1 MPKRN
6 DIQKVLV
13 IGAGPIVI
21 GQACEFDYSGT
32 QACKAL
38 REEGLKVI
46 LVNSNPATIMT
57 DVEIADAT
65 YIEPLTV
72 ESLEKIIIKEKPD
85 SLLSTVG
92 GQTALNLGLALHQ
105 QGILKKYSIEMIGAN
120 PAAIE
125 KAENRELFNK
135 AMKKNGLK
143 VPRNA
148 VVSSLEE
155 ALVKIKAIGLP
166 SVIRP
171 SFTLGGEGG
180 GIAENL
186 EEFKKIVTRGLKL
199 SPTNQVL
206 IDESILGWKE
216 FEMEIM
222 RDKNDNAIVICS
234 IENLD
239 PMGVHTGDSITVAPA
254 LTLTDRE
261 YQELRDASFS
271 VIREIGVETGGSNVQ
286 FAVNPENGDF
296 VVIEMNPRVSRSSAL
311 ASKATGF
318 PIAKVAAKLAIG
330 LTLDEIQ
337 NDITG
342 TTPASFEPTIDY
354 IVTKIPRF
362 NFEKFSDTEP
372 VLSSSMRSVGE
383 VMSIGRNF
391 SESLQKGLCSLE
403 VGLTGLNSPP
413 ANENYRNKKSIR
425 ESLKT
430 LSPNRLLRVGEA
442 FRYGITVDEIY
453 EITKIDPWFLR
464 QVENIIREESQI
476 KKIGVPQDKHGLFR
490 LKKMGFSD
498 ARIAELTDTSEK
510 SIRNL
515 RHQWGVRPVY
525 KTVDTCAAEFES
537 KTSYFYSCY
546 EGSGLTQAESETA
559 SNDKNK
565 VIILG
570 SGPNRIGQGIEFD
583 YTCVHA
589 AKTLTERGLET
600 IMVNCNP
607 ETVSTD
613 YDTSDKLYF
622 EPLFREHVIELIQ
635 SEQQQGNLLG
645 VIVQLGGQTPLK
657 LSACLEEADI
667 PILGTSPDSIDL
679 AENRDRFQALTKKL
693 ELNQAQNGVGH
704 KLAELPDV
712 VENVGYPVM
721 VRPSNVLGGRA
732 MAVLHNRTEL
742 NTYLRRSDYKELAEG
757 PILVDRFLENAIEI
771 DVDAVCD
778 GEEVFVAGIMEHIE
792 RAGIHSGDS
801 SCVIPPY
808 SLSDDILEDIRQ
820 STTKLSLELSVKGPI
835 NIQYALKKGRLYVL
849 EANPR
854 ASRTI
859 PFVAKATGIP
869 LAKICSEVIVGK
881 KLKEYS
887 LSFAKPQLFSV
898 KSVVFPFARFANAD
912 VLLGP
917 EMKSTGESMGHSQ
930 DLFDAFAK
938 AQLSAFNPIP
948 TKPNKVGTTFYST
961 LDPTRDDDTLM
972 SVETLPEK
980 PRVLLVPGHPEEGAR
995 WSKRLKKLGFT
1006 VVPREES
1013 GELREQAIDFAIV
1026 TDSSPQLKNLRRSLM
1041 MSGIT
1046 YFTRAEV
1053 VEIAIGAMSHEP
1065 SEFDPIPI
1073 QNFSL
1078 KN

>member
-1 MPKRN
+1 MEATLPKRD
-6 DIQKVLV
+6 DIQKVLI

-38 REEGLKVI
+38 REEGLNVV

-57 DVEIADAT
+57 DAEIADTT

-72 ESLEKIIIKEKPD
+72 ESLEKIIAKEKPD

-92 GQTALNLGLALHQ
+92 GQTALNLGLALHKK
-105 QGILKKYSIEMIGAN
+105 GVLKKYGVQMIGAT
-120 PAAIE
+120 PQAIE
-125 KAENRELFNK
+125 KAENRELFNR

-155 ALVKIKAIGLP
+155 ALEKIETICLP
-166 SVIRP
+166 TVIRP

-180 GIAENL
+180 GIAETL
-186 EEFKKIVTRGLKL
+186 EEFEKIVTRGLKL
-199 SPTNQVL
+199 SPTHQVL

-216 FEMEIM
+216 FEMEVM

-261 YQELRDASFS
+261 YQELRNASFA
-271 VIREIGVETGGSNVQ
+271 VIREIGVETGGSNIQ
-286 FAVNPENGDF
+286 FAVNPDDGEF

-318 PIAKVAAKLAIG
+318 PIAKIAAKLAIG

-342 TTPASFEPTIDY
+342 TTPASFEPAIDY

-362 NFEKFSDTEP
+362 NFEKFADTDP

-391 SESLQKGLCSLE
+391 AESLQKGLCSLE
-403 VGLTGLNSPP
+403 VGLTGLNPP
-413 ANENYRNKKSIR
+413 LISEDRQDRESIR
-425 ESLKT
+425 DSLRALT
-430 LSPNRLLRVGEA
+430 PDRLLRVGEA
-442 FRYGITVDEIY
+442 FRRGMSLEEIY

-464 QVENIIREESQI
+464 HLKAIIFEEEQLKKNGIPKNKVE
-476 KKIGVPQDKHGLFR
+476 LFK

-498 ARIAELTDTSEK
+498 ARMAELAKTTEE

-515 RHQWGVRPVY
+515 REQWDVRPVF

-537 KTSYFYSCY
+537 RTSYFYSCY
-546 EGSGLTQAESETA
+546 EGNGLLPTECES
-559 SNDKNK
+559 SSSDKAK

-589 AKTLTERGLET
+589 AKTLTQMGFET

-622 EPLFREHVIELIQ
+622 EPLFGEYVIELIQ
-635 SEQQQGNLLG
+635 NEQRQGNVSG

-657 LSACLEEADI
+657 LSAYLEKAGI
-667 PILGTSPDSIDL
+667 PILGTSPESIDL
-679 AENRDRFQALTKKL
+679 AENRDRFQALLDKL
-693 ELNQAQNGVGH
+693 KLAQAQNGVCH
-704 KLAELPDV
+704 HLAELPDV
-712 VENVGYPVM
+712 VKDVGYPVM

-732 MAVLHNRTEL
+732 MAVLHDQEDMDSYL
-742 NTYLRRSDYKELAEG
+742 KKNTQVGLETG
-757 PILVDRFLENAIEI
+757 PILVDRFLDHAIEV

-778 GEEVFVAGIMEHIE
+778 GEEVLVAGIMEHIE

-801 SCVIPPY
+801 SCVIPPR
-808 SLSDDILEDIRQ
+808 SLSQEIIEDISR
-820 STTKLSLELSVKGPI
+820 STVRLSLGLKVRGPI
-835 NIQYALKKGRLYVL
+835 NIQYAIREGKLYVI

-859 PFVAKATGIP
+859 PFVAKSSGIP
-869 LAKICSEVIVGK
+869 LAKICSEVIAGK
-881 KLKEYS
+881 KLKEYA
-887 LSFAKPQLFSV
+887 LPPKELKRFSV

-912 VLLGP
+912 ILLGAGNEVHGRIHGTWRKFFGGFCQGP
-917 EMKSTGESMGHSQ
+917 SGGLQPSPPRGRKGESAPDPLRSRKKFRMG
-930 DLFDAFAK
+930 
-938 AQLSAFNPIP
+938 P
-948 TKPNKVGTTFYST
+948 TF
-961 LDPTRDDDTLM
+961 
-972 SVETLPEK
+972 E
-980 PRVLLVPGHPEEGAR
+980 
-995 WSKRLKKLGFT
+995 
-1006 VVPREES
+1006 
-1013 GELREQAIDFAIV
+1013 
-1026 TDSSPQLKNLRRSLM
+1026 
-1041 MSGIT
+1041 
-1046 YFTRAEV
+1046 
-1053 VEIAIGAMSHEP
+1053 
-1065 SEFDPIPI
+1065 
-1073 QNFSL
+1073 
-1078 KN
+1078 

>member
-1 MPKRN
+1 MPKRD
-6 DIQKVLV
+6 DIQTVLV

-38 REEGLKVI
+38 KEEGLKVVLI
-46 LVNSNPATIMT
+46 NSNPATIMT
-57 DVEIADAT
+57 DVEIADVT

-72 ESLEKIIIKEKPD
+72 ESLEKIIVKERPD

-92 GQTALNLGLALHQ
+92 GQTALNLGLALHK
-105 QGILKKYSIEMIGAN
+105 QGVLEKYGIRMIGAN
-120 PAAIE
+120 PEAIE

-143 VPRNA
+143 VPKNA

-155 ALVKIKAIGLP
+155 ALKQIETIGLP

-186 EEFKKIVTRGLKL
+186 EDFKKIVARGLKL
-199 SPTNQVL
+199 SPTHQVL
-206 IDESILGWKE
+206 IDESIVGWKE
-216 FEMEIM
+216 FEMEVM

-239 PMGVHTGDSITVAPA
+239 PMGIHTGDSITVAPA

-261 YQELRDASFS
+261 YQDLRSASFA
-271 VIREIGVETGGSNVQ
+271 VVREIGVETGGSNVQ
-286 FAVNPENGDF
+286 FAVNPETGEF

-337 NDITG
+337 NDITR
-342 TTPASFEPTIDY
+342 TTPASFEPAIDY

-362 NFEKFSDTEP
+362 NFEKFSDTNP

-391 SESLQKGLCSLE
+391 AESLQKGLCSLE
-403 VGLTGLNSPP
+403 VGLTGLNSPYGN
-413 ANENYRNKKSIR
+413 NEGQDEETIR
-425 ESLKT
+425 ERLKVFA
-430 LSPNRLLRVGEA
+430 PDRLLRVGEA
-442 FRYGITVDEIY
+442 FRYGMAVEDIY
-453 EITKIDPWFLR
+453 EITKIDRWFLR
-464 QVENIIREESQI
+464 QIEKLVEEEGQM
-476 KKIGVPQDKHGLFR
+476 KENGVPTEKLDLLH
-490 LKKMGFSD
+490 LKKKGFSD
-498 ARIAELTDTSEK
+498 ARIAELTGTSEE
-510 SIRNL
+510 SIRDL
-515 RHQWGVRPVY
+515 RKEWDVKPVF

-537 KTSYFYSCY
+537 RTSYFYSCY
-546 EGSGLTQAESETA
+546 EGDGLSQAENES
-559 SNDKNK
+559 SSSGKSK

-589 AKTLTERGLET
+589 AKTLTNMGFET

-622 EPLFREHVIELIQ
+622 EPLFREHVIELVQ
-635 SEQQQGNLLG
+635 NEQRQGNLLG

-657 LSACLEEADI
+657 LSACLEKADI
-667 PILGTSPDSIDL
+667 PILGTSPESIDL
-679 AENRDRFQALTKKL
+679 AENRNRFQALLKEL
-693 ELNQAQNGVGH
+693 ELNQAKNGVCDD
-704 KLAELPDV
+704 LSDLPRV
-712 VENVGYPVM
+712 VSKVGFPVM

-732 MAVLHNRTEL
+732 MAILHDTCEL
-742 NTYLRRSDYKELAEG
+742 DSYLRRNNQIDLKHG
-757 PILVDRFLENAIEI
+757 PILVDRFLENAIEV

-778 GEEVFVAGIMEHIE
+778 GGEVFIAGIMEHIE

-808 SLSDDILEDIRQ
+808 SLSESILEEIRQ
-820 STTKLSLELSVKGPI
+820 STIRLSLKLEVKGPI
-835 NIQYALKKGRLYVL
+835 NIQYAVQGEKLYVL

-859 PFVAKATGIP
+859 PFVAKSLGIP
-869 LAKICSEVIVGK
+869 LAKICSEVIIGK
-881 KLKEYS
+881 KLRECALS
-887 LSFAKPQLFSV
+887 LLMPKPKRFSV

-912 VLLGP
+912 ILLGP
-917 EMKSTGESMGHSQ
+917 EMKSTGESMGHDE
-930 DLFDAFAK
+930 DLLGAFAK
-938 AQLSAFNPIP
+938 AQLSAFNPLPDKTHVP
-948 TKPNKVGTTFYST
+948 TS
-961 LDPTRDDDTLM
+961 
-972 SVETLPEK
+972 EK
-980 PRVLLVPGHPEEGAR
+980 SRVLLVHPNPEESTQ
-995 WSKRLKKLGFT
+995 WCLRLEELGFL
-1006 VVPREES
+1006 VVSEREMNWDQVV
-1013 GELREQAIDFAIV
+1013 LFPAHVIAFAIV
-1026 TDSSPQLKNLRRSLM
+1026 TDSSPGLKNLRRSLI
-1041 MSGIT
+1041 MSKIT
-1046 YFTRAEV
+1046 YFATPEA
-1053 VEIAIGAMSHEP
+1053 VEMALGAMSHRWEEFEP
-1065 SEFDPIPI
+1065 MSI
-1073 QNFSL
+1073 QNFSQQ
-1078 KN
+1078 N

>member
-1 MPKRN
+1 MPKRG
-6 DIQKVLV
+6 DIQTVLV

-72 ESLEKIIIKEKPD
+72 ESLEKIIEKEKPD

-92 GQTALNLGLALHQ
+92 GQTALNVGLALHKE
-105 QGILKKYSIEMIGAN
+105 GVLEKYGVRMIGAN
-120 PAAIE
+120 PEAIE
-125 KAENRELFNK
+125 KAENRELFNQV
-135 AMKKNGLK
+135 MGSNGLK

-155 ALVKIKAIGLP
+155 ALAKIEEIGLP
-166 SVIRP
+166 AVIRP

-180 GIAENL
+180 GIAESL
-186 EEFKKIVTRGLKL
+186 EEFKEIVARGLKL
-199 SPTNQVL
+199 SPTHQVL
-206 IDESILGWKE
+206 IDESLLGWKE
-216 FEMEIM
+216 FEMEVM

-239 PMGVHTGDSITVAPA
+239 PMGIHTGDSITVAPA

-261 YQELRDASFS
+261 YQELRNASFT

-286 FAVNPENGDF
+286 FAINPINGEF

-342 TTPASFEPTIDY
+342 ITPASFEPSIDY
-354 IVTKIPRF
+354 VVTKIPRF
-362 NFEKFSDTEP
+362 NFEKFSDTDT

-383 VMSIGRNF
+383 VMSIGRSF
-391 SESLQKGLCSLE
+391 AESLQKGLCSLE
-403 VGLTGLNSPP
+403 VGLTGLNSPRITGHIH
-413 ANENYRNKKSIR
+413 NQKDIR
-425 ESLKT
+425 EWLRP
-430 LSPNRLLRVGEA
+430 LVPDRLLRVAEA
-442 FRYGITVDEIY
+442 FRRRITLEEAY
-453 EITKIDPWFLR
+453 EITKIDPWFLH
-464 QVENIIREESQI
+464 QI
-476 KKIGVPQDKHGLFR
+476 KSIVDEEEKLKEGGIPKIGRELHK

-498 ARIAELTDTSEK
+498 ARIAELTETTEEFVQDLREK
-510 SIRNL
+510 WDI
-515 RHQWGVRPVY
+515 RPVF

-546 EGSGLTQAESETA
+546 EGNGLNQAECESQ
-559 SNDKNK
+559 SGDKSK

-589 AKTLTERGLET
+589 AKVLTKMGHQA

-622 EPLFREHVIELIQ
+622 EPLFNEHVIELVKN
-635 SEQQQGNLLG
+635 EQRQGNLLG
-645 VIVQLGGQTPLK
+645 VIVQLGGQTPLR
-657 LSACLEEADI
+657 LSAYLKKVGI
-667 PILGTSPDSIDL
+667 PILGTSPESIDL
-679 AENRDRFQALTKKL
+679 AENRDRFQDLLVKL
-693 ELNQAQNGVGH
+693 ELAQAKNGVCQDLSEISQVIE
-704 KLAELPDV
+704 K
-712 VENVGYPVM
+712 VGYPVM

-732 MAVLHNRTEL
+732 MAILHNQNEL
-742 NTYLRRSDYKELAEG
+742 DIYLQKNDRMDLEKG
-757 PILVDRFLENAIEI
+757 PILVDRFLEDAVEV

-808 SLSDDILEDIRQ
+808 SLSKEIIEDIHK
-820 STTKLSLELSVKGPI
+820 STVRLSMGLDVVGPI
-835 NIQYALKKGRLYVL
+835 NIQYAIKEQKLYVI

-859 PFVAKATGIP
+859 PFVAKSSGIP

-887 LSFAKPQLFSV
+887 LPSIKSERFSV
-898 KSVVFPFARFANAD
+898 KSVVFPFARFSNAD
-912 VLLGP
+912 ILLGP
-917 EMKSTGESMGHSQ
+917 EMKSTGESMGHGKN
-930 DLFDAFAK
+930 LPEAFAK
-938 AQLSAFNPIP
+938 AQLSAFNP
-948 TKPNKVGTTFYST
+948 
-961 LDPTRDDDTLM
+961 
-972 SVETLPEK
+972 LP
-980 PRVLLVPGHPEEGAR
+980 GNS
-995 WSKRLKKLGFT
+995 SKRGKAVLIHFDSEESALWRGRLEKLGFE
-1006 VVPREES
+1006 VVLEKEAMSLSES
-1013 GELREQAIDFAIV
+1013 HDIDFAIV
-1026 TDSSPQLKNLRRSLM
+1026 TDRSASLKDFRRWLV

-1046 YFTRAEV
+1046 YFTTREA
-1053 VEIAIGAMSHEP
+1053 VEMALNAAACNKEDFEP
-1065 SEFDPIPI
+1065 VSI
-1073 QNFSL
+1073 QNFL
-1078 KN
+1078 FED

>member
-1 MPKRN
+1 MPRRE
-6 DIQKVLV
+6 DIQTVLV

-57 DVEIADAT
+57 DVEVAEIT

-72 ESLEKIIIKEKPD
+72 ASLEKIIIKEKPD

-92 GQTALNLGLALHQ
+92 GQTALNLGLALHKE
-105 QGILKKYSIEMIGAN
+105 GILKKYGVRMIGAD
-120 PAAIE
+120 PEAIE
-125 KAENRELFNK
+125 KAENRELFNR
-135 AMKKNGLK
+135 AMEKNGLK

-148 VVSSLEE
+148 VVSSWEE
-155 ALVKIKAIGLP
+155 ALEKVENIGLP
-166 SVIRP
+166 AVIRP

-180 GIAENL
+180 GIAENM
-186 EEFKKIVTRGLKL
+186 EEFERIVTRGLKL
-199 SPTNQVL
+199 SPTHQVL

-216 FEMEIM
+216 FEMEVM

-261 YQELRDASFS
+261 YQELRNASFS

-286 FAVNPENGDF
+286 FAVNPDNGEF

-354 IVTKIPRF
+354 VVTKIPRF
-362 NFEKFSDTEP
+362 NFEKFADTEP

-391 SESLQKGLCSLE
+391 AESLQKGLCSLE
-403 VGLTGLNSPP
+403 VGLTGLNSPSLG
-413 ANENYRNKKSIR
+413 ESCQDRESIR
-425 ESLKT
+425 DSLKV
-430 LSPNRLLRVGEA
+430 LVPDRLLRVGEA
-442 FRYGITVDEIY
+442 FRCGMDLEEIY

-464 QVENIIREESQI
+464 QINTIVAEEERL
-476 KKIGVPQDKHGLFR
+476 KKVGIPKDKLELFR

-498 ARIAELTDTSEK
+498 ARIAQLTGTTEE
-510 SIRNL
+510 SIWNL
-515 RHQWGVRPVY
+515 RTRWEVKPVF
-525 KTVDTCAAEFES
+525 KTVDTCAGEFES
-537 KTSYFYSCY
+537 RTSYFYSCY
-546 EGSGLTQAESETA
+546 EGNGLTPAECESSSSGKT
-559 SNDKNK
+559 K

-589 AKTLTERGLET
+589 AKTLTKMGFET
-600 IMVNCNP
+600 VMVNCNP

-622 EPLFREHVIELIQ
+622 EPLFREHVIELVKN
-635 SEQQQGNLLG
+635 EQGQGNLLG

-657 LSACLEEADI
+657 LSGCLEKAGI
-667 PILGTSPDSIDL
+667 PILGTSPGSIDL
-679 AENRDRFQALTKKL
+679 AENRDRFQGLLEKL
-693 ELNQAQNGVGH
+693 GLRQAQNGVCH
-704 KLAELPDV
+704 HPAELVGV
-712 VENVGYPVM
+712 VEGIGYPVM

-732 MAVLHNRTEL
+732 MAVLRGREDL
-742 NTYLRRSDYKELAEG
+742 DTYRQKNALVGLETG
-757 PILVDRFLENAIEI
+757 PILVDRFLDDAIEI

-778 GEEVFVAGIMEHIE
+778 GEEVVVAGIMEHVE

-808 SLSDDILEDIRQ
+808 SLSDEMIEEIRK
-820 STTKLSLELSVKGPI
+820 STIRLSLGLEVKGPI
-835 NIQYALKKGRLYVL
+835 NIQYAAKEGKLYVI

-859 PFVAKATGIP
+859 PFVAKSSGIP
-869 LAKICSEVIVGK
+869 LAGICSEIIVGK
-881 KLKEYS
+881 KLKECV
-887 LSFAKPQLFSV
+887 LPLRELKHFSV
-898 KSVVFPFARFANAD
+898 KSVVFPFARFAGAD
-912 VLLGP
+912 TLLGP
-917 EMKSTGESMGHSQ
+917 EMKSTGESMGHGKNLSE
-930 DLFDAFAK
+930 AFAK
-938 AQLSAFNPIP
+938 AQLAAFNP
-948 TKPNKVGTTFYST
+948 
-961 LDPTRDDDTLM
+961 
-972 SVETLPEK
+972 LPKKSERG
-980 PRVLLVPGHPEEGAR
+980 RVLLVHSDPEQSTQWKG
-995 WSKRLKKLGFT
+995 RLEKLGFA
-1006 VVPREES
+1006 VVSGEEVARGGESREENTV
-1013 GELREQAIDFAIV
+1013 DFAIV
-1026 TDSSPQLKNLRRSLM
+1026 TDTTPRLKKLRRSLM
-1041 MSGIT
+1041 MSRTT
-1046 YFTRAEV
+1046 YFTTKEA
-1053 VEIAIGAMSHEP
+1053 VEMVLNALSHEWEDFEP
-1065 SEFDPIPI
+1065 VPI
-1073 QNFSL
+1073 QNFCREI
-1078 KN
+1078 

>member
-1 MPKRN
+1 MPKRE
-6 DIQKVLV
+6 DIQTVLV

-38 REEGLKVI
+38 KEEGLKVI

-57 DVEIADAT
+57 DIEVADAT

-72 ESLEKIIIKEKPD
+72 ESLEKIIIKERPD

-92 GQTALNLGLALHQ
+92 GQTALNLGLALHE
-105 QGILKKYSIEMIGAN
+105 QGILKKYKIKMIGAS
-120 PAAIE
+120 PEAIE

-135 AMKKNGLK
+135 SMKKNGLK
-143 VPRNA
+143 VPKNA

-155 ALVKIKAIGLP
+155 ALEKIETIGLP

-180 GIAENL
+180 GIAETL
-186 EEFKKIVTRGLKL
+186 EDFKKIVARGLKL
-199 SPTNQVL
+199 SPTHQVL
-206 IDESILGWKE
+206 IDESIVGWKE
-216 FEMEIM
+216 FEMEVM
-222 RDKNDNAIVICS
+222 RDKKDNAIVICS

-239 PMGVHTGDSITVAPA
+239 PMGIHTGDSITVAPA

-261 YQELRDASFS
+261 YQNLRSASFA
-271 VIREIGVETGGSNVQ
+271 VVREIGVETGGSNVQ

-318 PIAKVAAKLAIG
+318 PIAKIAAKLAIG

-342 TTPASFEPTIDY
+342 ITPASFEPTIDY

-362 NFEKFSDTEP
+362 NFEKFSDTTP

-391 SESLQKGLCSLE
+391 TESLQKGLCSLE
-403 VGLTGLNSPP
+403 AGLTGLNSPF
-413 ANENYRNKKSIR
+413 EEEGQDEETIR
-425 ESLKT
+425 ESLKIFA
-430 LSPNRLLRVGEA
+430 PDRLLRVGEA
-442 FRYGITVDEIY
+442 FRYGMTVEEIY
-453 EITKIDPWFLR
+453 EITKIDQWFLR
-464 QVENIIREESQI
+464 QIEKLVKKEEQM
-476 KKIGVPQDKHGLFR
+476 KEEGVPKEKLDLFH

-498 ARIAELTDTSEK
+498 ARIAELTRTNEEF
-510 SIRNL
+510 IRNL
-515 RHQWGVRPVY
+515 RNEWDIKPVF

-537 KTSYFYSCY
+537 RTSYFYSCY
-546 EGSGLTQAESETA
+546 EGDGLSRAENEST
-559 SNDKNK
+559 SSDKSK
-565 VIILG
+565 IIILG

-589 AKTLTERGLET
+589 AKTLTNMGFET

-622 EPLFREHVIELIQ
+622 EPLVREYVIELVQ
-635 SEQQQGNLLG
+635 NEQRQGNLLG

-657 LSACLEEADI
+657 LSACLEKVDI
-667 PILGTSPDSIDL
+667 PILGTSPDSINL
-679 AENRDRFQALTKKL
+679 AENRDRFQTLLKQL
-693 ELNQAQNGVGH
+693 QLNQAKNGICH
-704 KLAELPDV
+704 DLSSLSRV
-712 VENVGYPVM
+712 VEQIGFPVM

-732 MAVLHNRTEL
+732 MAVLQDFSEL
-742 NTYLRRSDYKELAEG
+742 NDYLGRNNQIGLEDG
-757 PILVDRFLENAIEI
+757 PILVDRFLENAIEV

-778 GEEVFVAGIMEHIE
+778 GEEVFVAGIMEHVE

-808 SLSDDILEDIRQ
+808 RLSKDILEEIHQ
-820 STTKLSLELSVKGPI
+820 STIKLSLKLEVKGPI
-835 NIQYALKKGRLYVL
+835 NIQYAIQGEKLYVL

-859 PFVAKATGIP
+859 PFVAKSLGIP

-881 KLKEYS
+881 KLREYS
-887 LSFAKPQLFSV
+887 LSLPTPERFSI

-917 EMKSTGESMGHSQ
+917 EMKSTGESMGHGK
-930 DLFDAFAK
+930 DLSEAFAK
-938 AQLSAFNPIP
+938 AQLSAFNPLPGKTSSP
-948 TKPNKVGTTFYST
+948 TS
-961 LDPTRDDDTLM
+961 
-972 SVETLPEK
+972 EK
-980 PRVLLVPGHPEEGAR
+980 SRVLLVHADSEERER
-995 WSKRLKKLGFT
+995 WRRNLEELGFL
-1006 VVPREES
+1006 VVSEKEM
-1013 GELREQAIDFAIV
+1013 GWEQVSLLPARALSFAIV
-1026 TDSSPQLKNLRRSLM
+1026 TDSSPRLKNLRRSLI
-1041 MSGIT
+1041 MSKIT
-1046 YFTRAEV
+1046 YFVTREAAEV
-1053 VEIAIGAMSHEP
+1053 AMGAMSREW
-1065 SEFDPIPI
+1065 ENFDPVPI
-1073 QNFSL
+1073 QNFSR
-1078 KN
+1078 

>member
-1 MPKRN
+1 MEERLPKRD
-6 DIQKVLV
+6 DIQTVLV

-57 DVEIADAT
+57 DAEVADAT

-72 ESLEKIIIKEKPD
+72 DSLEKIIVKERPD

-92 GQTALNLGLALHQ
+92 GQTALNLGLALHRE
-105 QGILKKYSIEMIGAN
+105 GVLEKYNVRMIGAD
-120 PAAIE
+120 PEAIE
-125 KAENRELFNK
+125 KAENRELFNQ
-135 AMKKNGLK
+135 AMKKNGLN

-148 VVSSLEE
+148 VVSSWEE
-155 ALVKIKAIGLP
+155 ALEKIEQIGFP
-166 SVIRP
+166 AVIRP

-180 GIAENL
+180 GIADNL
-186 EEFKKIVTRGLKL
+186 EEFEKIVTRGLEL
-199 SPTNQVL
+199 SPTHQVL

-216 FEMEIM
+216 FEMEVM

-234 IENLD
+234 IENVD

-261 YQELRDASFS
+261 YQDLRDASFA

-286 FAVNPENGDF
+286 FAVNPENGEF

-354 IVTKIPRF
+354 VVTKIPRF
-362 NFEKFSDTEP
+362 NFEKFADTEP

-391 SESLQKGLCSLE
+391 AESLQKGLCSLE
-403 VGLTGLNSPP
+403 IGLTGLNSPCLDGK
-413 ANENYRNKKSIR
+413 NIR
-425 ESLKT
+425 DSLKT
-430 LSPNRLLRVGEA
+430 LAPDRLLRVAEA
-442 FRYGITVDEIY
+442 LRSNVTVEEIY
-453 EITKIDPWFLR
+453 ETTKIDCWFLH
-464 QVENIIREESQI
+464 QINGIVREE
-476 KKIGVPQDKHGLFR
+476 KRMEKAGVPKDKLELFN
-490 LKKMGFSD
+490 LKRMGFSD
-498 ARIAELTDTSEK
+498 ARIAELTGTTED
-510 SIRNL
+510 SIKKL
-515 RHQWGVRPVY
+515 RDGWEIRPVF
-525 KTVDTCAAEFES
+525 KTVDTCAAEFDS
-537 KTSYFYSCY
+537 RTSYFYSCY
-546 EGSGLTQAESETA
+546 EGNGLTQAECES
-559 SNDKNK
+559 SSSDKSK

-589 AKTLTERGLET
+589 AKTLTKMGFET

-613 YDTSDKLYF
+613 YDTSNKLYF
-622 EPLFREHVIELIQ
+622 EPLFREYVIELIQ
-635 SEQQQGNLLG
+635 NEQRQGNLLG

-657 LSACLEEADI
+657 LSACLEKSGI

-679 AENRDRFQALTKKL
+679 AENRDRFQALLEKL
-693 ELNQAQNGVGH
+693 KLVQAKNGVCH
-704 KLAELPDV
+704 HLSELSDI
-712 VENVGYPVM
+712 VEGVGYPVM

-732 MAVLHNRTEL
+732 MAVLHDREEL
-742 NTYLRRSDYKELAEG
+742 NQYMRKNGQLSLEGG
-757 PILVDRFLENAIEI
+757 PILVDRFLDNAIEI

-778 GEEVFVAGIMEHIE
+778 GKEVYIAGIMEHVE

-808 SLSDDILEDIRQ
+808 SLSEDVLESIQ
-820 STTKLSLELSVKGPI
+820 ESTIQLSLGLEVKGPI
-835 NIQYALKKGRLYVL
+835 NIQYAVKEQKLYVI

-859 PFVAKATGIP
+859 PFVAKSSGIP
-869 LAKICSEVIVGK
+869 LAKICSEVLVGK
-881 KLKEYS
+881 TLKEYS
-887 LSFAKPQLFSV
+887 LSSKKMGHYSV
-898 KSVVFPFARFANAD
+898 KSVVFPFARFADAD

-917 EMKSTGESMGHSQ
+917 EMKSTGESMGHGKNLSE
-930 DLFDAFAK
+930 AFAK
-938 AQLSAFNPIP
+938 AQLAAFN
-948 TKPNKVGTTFYST
+948 S
-961 LDPTRDDDTLM
+961 
-972 SVETLPEK
+972 LPK
-980 PRVLLVPGHPEEGAR
+980 QSDRGKVLLIHSDSRERAAWCE
-995 WSKRLKKLGFT
+995 RLEQLGFEI
-1006 VVPREES
+1006 VSEAS
-1013 GELREQAIDFAIV
+1013 LLRQDHGISFAIV
-1026 TDSSPQLKNLRRSLM
+1026 TDRSPSLKNLRRSLM
-1041 MSGIT
+1041 MSRVT
-1046 YFTRAEV
+1046 YFTTREA
-1053 VEIAIGAMSHEP
+1053 VEMAINAMSCSWEGFQP
-1065 SEFDPIPI
+1065 VSI
-1073 QNFSL
+1073 QKFSF